1 MTDFNRR
8 TDIDEKLISL
18 EQKLSDVQERLDRHY
33 EAGWN
38 SAQLALD
45 AKAENARE
53 LGLDYSQR
61 TWVGLTDEDA
71 EEVWRNV
78 QTSDFHDCVQP
89 FARAIE
95 AKLKE
100 KNT

>member
-38 SAQLALD
+38 SALEMAAFKIEHEF
-45 AKAENARE
+45 AKAFGKDTLSSISTYIRE
-53 LGLDYSQR
+53 M
-61 TWVGLTDEDA
+61 
-71 EEVWRNV
+71 
-78 QTSDFHDCVQP
+78 
-89 FARAIE
+89 
-95 AKLKE
+95 KK
-100 KNT
+100 